1 MQEQQRHHHVSL
13 LALKITAAALA
24 ILAVSVKLGA
34 TEGIDTWLLSAL
46 REPGDPADP
55 IGPRWFEEMVR
66 DFTALGSTGVLTFVV
81 AVMAGFLWFS
91 RKHWSAA
98 YVVAAVAS
106 GTYVNSLLKI
116 EFDRPRPDFVAHGM
130 FVDTASFP
138 SGHSAG
144 AALTYLTLGLLLAHT
159 QESFRVKAYIFA
171 ISVLV
176 TFIVGLSRIYLG
188 VHWPTDVLAGWCF
201 GAAWALLVLDRH
213 ELARAQPPIGGPSLD
228 VIEVS
233 LEGLELLADDLA
245 RPLLDAPERL
255 DDLTPELGERRPAP
269 LRAASRGREQR
280 TLEQLADLVH
290 QKPRPPVRHIHLAR
304 GGRDGA
310 RPPDAL
316 EQLDLARPDLPVL
329 GKLDPELQRGARQRP
344 LLRPSSRPL
353 HSRRRSR
360 FALHARCRL
369 LVSQHYSAV
378 PRVPTIGFG

>member
-34 TEGIDTWLLSAL
+34 TEGFDTWLLSAL

-66 DFTALGSTGVLTFVV
+66 DFTALGSTGVLTLIV

-116 EFDRPRPDFVAHGM
+116 EFDRPRPDLVAHGM

-159 QESFRVKAYIFA
+159 QESYRVKAYIFA
-171 ISVLV
+171 VSVLV

-188 VHWPTDVLAGWCF
+188 VHWPTDVLAGWSF
-201 GAAWALLVLDRH
+201 GAAWALLCW
-213 ELARAQPPIGGPSLD
+213 IGMSW
-228 VIEVS
+228 
-233 LEGLELLADDLA
+233 LERNHLSADEA
-245 RPLLDAPERL
+245 
-255 DDLTPELGERRPAP
+255 
-269 LRAASRGREQR
+269 
-280 TLEQLADLVH
+280 
-290 QKPRPPVRHIHLAR
+290 
-304 GGRDGA
+304 
-310 RPPDAL
+310 
-316 EQLDLARPDLPVL
+316 
-329 GKLDPELQRGARQRP
+329 
-344 LLRPSSRPL
+344 
-353 HSRRRSR
+353 
-360 FALHARCRL
+360 
-369 LVSQHYSAV
+369 
-378 PRVPTIGFG
+378 